1 MSRRAFAWAVLLW
14 VLLPSALIA
23 QERWLRGK
31 VVRQGEHGE
40 TIPEVNLT
48 VRIEEAGNTDTT
60 TSGGLFRI
68 MLPDVFKPGD
78 RVTLHIDKPGWRI
91 HLPVAGETR
100 VFADLQKELVEV
112 RLLPVGSPLFLS
124 HHHLEKLVQDLAEK
138 SKQQLTVDNK
148 PVDFSRAIKD
158 WAVKYGFS
166 AQQAKAE
173 IDKWIAEVKANED
186 DPAKLGLAAF
196 AEKKFGQASQLFTT
210 SAEQK
215 TQRLAEV
222 RHEEDT
228 LIEEIVRDFR
238 RAGDAHANN
247 YRFDAALSAYE
258 RALSYVTKA
267 HKPQL
272 WAATLTDIGGAHWQR
287 GIRTTGT
294 AIHDHLTAATQAY
307 RQALEVRTRTDL
319 PQDWATTQN
328 NLGNALADQGNRTA
342 GERGTQLLA
351 EAVTAYRQALEVF
364 TRTDLPQ
371 QWATTQNNLGN
382 ALADQGRRTA
392 GERGT
397 QLLAEAVTAYRQAL
411 EVRTRTDLPQDWAT
425 TQNNLGITL
434 VDQGR
439 RTAGE
444 RGTQLLAEA
453 VAAYRQ
459 ALEVRTR
466 TDLPQQ
472 WAQTQNNLANTLLLL
487 QDWPNAA
494 LSYVNVLHVYP
505 DDRQAYQ
512 TASYLYHERLFQ
524 FPEAFTVNQQ
534 WIERHPDDLAALS
547 DFAEKHFTTERFAE
561 CAQRLAAL
569 LAHPDMEPQVRV
581 ALQAITIANLLALD
595 KATGVPDAIDTML
608 ETIGQQPEDFQVTWT
623 FQGTLYFI
631 RQYMPLAPYR
641 DWLQQWFHAFAA
653 TDRQSTV
660 MRLEVNTG
668 KLPCWEKV
676 SPLEWLVSR

>member
-48 VRIEEAGNTDTT
+48 VRIEETGNTDTT

-307 RQALEVRTRTDL
+307 RQALEVFTRTDL
-319 PQDWATTQN
+319 PQQWATTQN

-351 EAVTAYRQALEVF
+351 EAVAAYRQALEVR

-371 QWATTQNNLGN
+371 QWAQTQNNLGIT
-382 ALADQGRRTA
+382 LADQGRRTA

-397 QLLAEAVTAYRQAL
+397 QLLAEAVT
-411 EVRTRTDLPQDWAT
+411 
-425 TQNNLGITL
+425 
-434 VDQGR
+434 
-439 RTAGE
+439 
-444 RGTQLLAEA
+444 
-453 VAAYRQ
+453 AYRQ

-660 MRLEVNTG
+660 MRLEAARANFPAG
-668 KLPCWEKV
+668 
-676 SPLEWLVSR
+676 RR